1 MTIDELIKK
10 LQEIKSEFGDV
21 EIRYMNMPI
30 RSIYKHSFENWIR
43 IE

>member
-30 RSIYKHSFENWIR
+30 RCVYKHPFEKWFR